1 MGRSRVEPCSCYKTW
16 NGHTHACWER
26 VVAANVELSTE
37 VDRLSI
43 RHHECRAL
51 LQRLVKYVT
60 EDNATTPGNTRLARL
75 TEQVRDYLQRTH
87 DPRSILR

>member
-1 MGRSRVEPCSCYKTW
+1 MSSPEPCSCPKNW

-26 VVAANVELSTE
+26 VVAANVELLSE

-60 EDNATTPGNTRLARL
+60 EDRATTPGKTRLARL